1 MAKALSILL
10 LSSTK
15 YLVGIVLAASSM
27 EEGSVVLNYLFNIIG
42 GILGIIFFIYFGSFL
57 KKILM
62 RFNWFRKV
70 RKFSWKNRT
79 IVKVRRA
86 FGVPGIAFITP
97 VVLSIPLGI
106 FVALTITSNKRK
118 ILLWTTAAC
127 IFWSS
132 VFFVANHFFGFSLP
146 F

>member
-15 YLVGIVLAASSM
+15 YLIGIVLAASSID
-27 EEGSVVLNYLFNIIG
+27 EGSAVLNYLFNIAGGLIG
-42 GILGIIFFIYFGSFL
+42 IVFFIYFGSFL
-57 KKILM
+57 KTLLS
-62 RFNWFRKV
+62 RFRWFRRV

-79 IVKVRRA
+79 IVRVRKA

-97 VVLSIPLGI
+97 VVLSIPLGV
-106 FVALTITSNKRK
+106 FVALTLTSNKRK

-127 IFWSS
+127 VFWSTA
-132 VFFVANHFFGFSLP
+132 FFIANYFFGFSLP